1 MVFKRE
7 DGFQPFKHE
16 TLIEAGVFHDN
27 DLEKASA
34 GKIGDLKWPSGF
46 LLSQTAFDRFRNQ
59 SIPIPTT
66 RLRQVAHNAMAID
79 ILTLLCYRLPL
90 IEANSTEIITWR
102 QLTAQFGNRGEPVYQ
117 FKDTFTDSIKLALRA
132 YPEARVELVDAGL
145 QLRHSDPAALRRAFY
160 ILPGNRPAER
170 GKRRAKTP
178 VPQLHSIAFGLP
190 AASSHSALAAVG
202 DRDA

>member
-1 MVFKRE
+1 
-7 DGFQPFKHE
+7 
-16 TLIEAGVFHDN
+16 
-27 DLEKASA
+27 
-34 GKIGDLKWPSGF
+34 LKWPTGF

-90 IEANSTEIITWR
+90 IEVNSTEIITWR

-132 YPEARVELVDAGL
+132 YPEAHVELVDAGL
-145 QLRHSDPAALRRAFY
+145 QLRHSDPAALRRAFFVVPSAAVTP
-160 ILPGNRPAER
+160 LA
-170 GKRRAKTP
+170 GKRRAK
-178 VPQLHSIAFGLP
+178 LP
-190 AASSHSALAAVG
+190 APAPTTIALPEFADSTEPSHSAA
-202 DRDA
+202 